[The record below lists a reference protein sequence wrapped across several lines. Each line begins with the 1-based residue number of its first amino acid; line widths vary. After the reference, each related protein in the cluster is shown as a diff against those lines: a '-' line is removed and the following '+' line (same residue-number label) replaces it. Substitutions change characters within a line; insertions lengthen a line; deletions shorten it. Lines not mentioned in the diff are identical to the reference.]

1 MPRFFGKQIDIP
13 GVSKNRSLSG
23 FSWPVGTLSQ
33 LSLGRDQAGSE
44 YRSSKLTVPHLASP
58 GGPGQ
63 VHQGAEAGL
72 GLPQGNVAPGECG

>member
-1 MPRFFGKQIDIP
+1 MPRFSGKQIDIP

-23 FSWPVGTLSQ
+23 FSWSQ
-33 LSLGRDQAGSE
+33 LSLGRDQAGSG

-72 GLPQGNVAPGECG
+72 GLPQGNVALGGCG